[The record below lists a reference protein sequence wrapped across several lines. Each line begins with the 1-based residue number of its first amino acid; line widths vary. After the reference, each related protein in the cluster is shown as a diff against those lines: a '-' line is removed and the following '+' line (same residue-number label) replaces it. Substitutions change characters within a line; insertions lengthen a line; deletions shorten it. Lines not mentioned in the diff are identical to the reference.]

1 MGRSTYADGPGRADE
16 ADMASQWG
24 QRLANPDAGATAA
37 AMREE
42 YRAGS
47 DAATVEAADEWRHN
61 RTLRDIALETVHR
74 GDPIVVLL
82 EYLRVHGDVEAV
94 GPDLLG
100 VRSVSG
106 RVDVHLHPGVPML
119 LQVGE
124 RVKEGGARE
133 AVADGDFRSALL
145 ARERFGEVTLGTTFS
160 EEPHDGKMVVGT
172 DHVCLI
178 GRGGGETYFPLWSV
192 AYVMPRRD

>member
-1 MGRSTYADGPGRADE
+1 MVQ
-16 ADMASQWG
+16 SQWG
-24 QRLANPDAGATAA
+24 QRVSNPDAVATAS

-42 YRAGS
+42 WRAEQE
-47 DAATVEAADEWRHN
+47 AETAEAADDWRHR

-74 GDPIVVLL
+74 GDPIVVLQQHV
-82 EYLRVHGDVEAV
+82 RIHGDVEAV
-94 GPDLLG
+94 GTDLLS

-106 RVDVHLHPGVPML
+106 RVDVHLHDGVPLML
-119 LQVGE
+119 QIGE
-124 RVKEGGARE
+124 RMKEGGARE
-133 AVADGDFRSALL
+133 TVSDGDFRSALL
-145 ARERFGEVTLGTTFS
+145 ARERFGEVTLGCTFQQ
-160 EEPHDGKMVVGT
+160 EPFDGRIVVGA

>member
-1 MGRSTYADGPGRADE
+1 MGRATYAERMARADQVG
-16 ADMASQWG
+16 MGSQWG
-24 QRLANPDAGATAA
+24 QRLANPDANATAA

-47 DAATVEAADEWRHN
+47 DAETADAVDDWRHH
-61 RTLRDIALETVHR
+61 RTLRDMALETVHR

-82 EYLRVHGDVEAV
+82 EHVRIHGHVEAV

-106 RVDVHLHPGVPML
+106 RVDVHLHSGVPMM
-119 LQVGE
+119 LQIGE

-133 AVADGDFRSALL
+133 AVADGDFRNALI
-145 ARERFGEVTLGTTFS
+145 AREGSGEVTLGSTFN
-160 EEPHDGKMVVGT
+160 EEPYDGKLVVGA

-178 GRGGGETYFPLWSV
+178 GRGGGETYFPFSSV

>member
-1 MGRSTYADGPGRADE
+1 MVSA
-16 ADMASQWG
+16 WG
-24 QRLANPDAGATAA
+24 QRLANSGVNQPANPAPNPDAAA
-37 AMREE
+37 AASAMRAEW
-42 YRAGS
+42 RADQEAQTA
-47 DAATVEAADEWRHN
+47 DAADDWRHH

-74 GDPIVVLL
+74 GDPIVALL
-82 EYLRVHGDVEAV
+82 AHVRFHGDVEAV
-94 GPDLLG
+94 GSDLLAL
-100 VRSVSG
+100 RTVSG
-106 RVDVHLHPGVPML
+106 RVDVHLHEGIPLM

-133 AVADGDFRSALL
+133 TLADGDFRTALI
-145 ARERFGEVTLGTTFS
+145 ARERFGEVTLGCVFV
-160 EEPHDGKMVVGT
+160 EEPFDGKIVVGA